1 VNVETCAMRLMNRK
15 TMPALGLALVAA
27 LVILLSA
34 AGGATT
40 AQEPTP
46 AGRLGG
52 GAPLDATIPVGT
64 VPPTATPEPEPD
76 ASPGPDASPL
86 ASPIAGEP
94 LAGVACEVAPR
105 SLDDVA
111 ALLMLAKP
119 LVTAPAP
126 TSDDWSP
133 EAEAAA
139 RAVVAE
145 LVACGNA
152 GDQLA
157 AYALLTD
164 AALVDYLIGSQPYLS
179 DIRALFFDEEPS
191 LIPVKVTG
199 LETRPVEP
207 GVVYLWLDLGGGQGV
222 TMRLAVAE
230 ERGGW
235 RVAGI
240 TVAEP
245 SAPST

>member
-1 VNVETCAMRLMNRK
+1 MRLMNRRNV
-15 TMPALGLALVAA
+15 PAVGLTLVAA
-27 LVILLSA
+27 LVVLLGA
-34 AGGATT
+34 AGGPTT

-164 AALVDYLIGSQPYLS
+164 AALVNYLIGTQPNLS
-179 DIRALFFDEEPS
+179 VIRALFFDEESS
-191 LIPVKVTG
+191 LVPVVVTG
-199 LETRPVEP
+199 LETRPAEP
-207 GVVYLWLDLGGGQGV
+207 GVVYLWLDLGGGQSIAA
-222 TMRLAVAE
+222 RLVMAE
-230 ERGGW
+230 ERGVW
-235 RVAGI
+235 RVAEI
-240 TVAEP
+240 TMAEP
-245 SAPST
+245 SEPS

>member
-1 VNVETCAMRLMNRK
+1 MNRK
-15 TMPALGLALVAA
+15 IMPALGLALVAA

-40 AQEPTP
+40 AQVPTP

-64 VPPTATPEPEPD
+64 VPPTATPQPEPD
-76 ASPGPDASPL
+76 ASPGAVASPVASAV
-86 ASPIAGEP
+86 ASPVAGEP
-94 LAGVACEVAPR
+94 LAAVACAVAPR

-111 ALLMLAKP
+111 ALLMLVEPPVVAP
-119 LVTAPAP
+119 EPTVAVWTA
-126 TSDDWSP
+126 

-145 LVACGNA
+145 LVACGDA

-164 AALVDYLIGSQPYLS
+164 AALVDYLLGTQPNSS
-179 DIRALFFDEEPS
+179 DNRALFFDEEPS
-191 LIPVKVTG
+191 LIPALVTG
-199 LETRPVEP
+199 LETRSGEP

-222 TMRLAVAE
+222 AMRLAVAE
-230 ERGGW
+230 ERGAW
-235 RVAGI
+235 RVAEI
-240 TVAEP
+240 TVAD
-245 SAPST
+245 

>member
-1 VNVETCAMRLMNRK
+1 MRPMNRSNA
-15 TMPALGLALVAA
+15 PATWLVLVAA
-27 LVILLSA
+27 LIILLSA

-64 VPPTATPEPEPD
+64 VPPTATAEPEPD
-76 ASPGPDASPL
+76 ASPVAVASPA
-86 ASPIAGEP
+86 ASPAAGEP
-94 LAGVACEVAPR
+94 LAAVACAVAPR

-111 ALLMLAKP
+111 ALLMLAEP
-119 LVTAPAP
+119 PVAAPAP
-126 TSDDWSP
+126 DVAAWTP
-133 EAEAAA
+133 EAEAAV
-139 RAVVAE
+139 RSVVAE

-152 GDQLA
+152 GNQLA

-164 AALVDYLIGSQPYLS
+164 AALVDYLIGTQPAQNLS

-191 LIPVKVTG
+191 LIPVIVTG
-199 LETRPVEP
+199 LATRPTEP
-207 GVVYLWLDLGGGQGV
+207 GVAYLWLDLGGGQSV
-222 TMRLAVAE
+222 AVRLTVAQ

-240 TVAEP
+240 TVAD
-245 SAPST
+245 